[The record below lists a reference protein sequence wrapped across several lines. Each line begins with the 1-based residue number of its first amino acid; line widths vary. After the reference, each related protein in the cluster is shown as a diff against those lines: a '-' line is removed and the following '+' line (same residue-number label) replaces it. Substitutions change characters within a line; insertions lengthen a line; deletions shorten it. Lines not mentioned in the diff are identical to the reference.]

1 MNAKIYQFLKTKLY
15 CYRNQIEILNSKT
28 ALLIKLLVSISI
40 CHIIFLFKLR
50 TIASENDDYTVKVK
64 VTKILYTNVGFVIK
78 LFAPP

>member
-1 MNAKIYQFLKTKLY
+1 M
-15 CYRNQIEILNSKT
+15 
-28 ALLIKLLVSISI
+28 SISI